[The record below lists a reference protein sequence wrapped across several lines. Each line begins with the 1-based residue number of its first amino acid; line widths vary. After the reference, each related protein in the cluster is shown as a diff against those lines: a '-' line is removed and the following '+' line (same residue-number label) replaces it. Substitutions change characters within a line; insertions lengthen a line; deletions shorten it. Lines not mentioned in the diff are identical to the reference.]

1 MANQTVFGSRLKL
14 WRSSRR
20 LAFGSAGALSA
31 LLAPSTAQAAPLW
44 QAEAASPALG
54 PLLLA
59 LLAVAFAIERM
70 VELVWNYLEWILLNT
85 GRLHAADIKSS
96 GYVKFK
102 SGTSVLL
109 GAILGVGFASLFSL
123 HLFAALQPLALG
135 FIGPIPANWDVV
147 MSGVIAG
154 VLAKPIH
161 DIIGVFAGLKNFLD
175 GAAVHQR
182 EAAGAAMADGVLKLA
197 QSDAQ
202 SMIEVPGVGPTRL
215 TETYETM
222 GEESAFPKE
231 TDASPT
237 DRYIEI
243 LHNRTSM

>member
-1 MANQTVFGSRLKL
+1 MYPCSKQLTKN
-14 WRSSRR
+14 RR
-20 LAFGSAGALSA
+20 FQVAGAL
-31 LLAPSTAQAAPLW
+31 LLAALATFAPRVLHAAATQQDAAAAPSLW
-44 QAEAASPALG
+44 

-59 LLAVAFAIERM
+59 LLAAAFAVERIL
-70 VELVWNYLEWILLNT
+70 ELIWNYVEWILLNT
-85 GRLHAADIKSS
+85 KRMHATDIKSS
-96 GYVKFK
+96 SYVKFK

-109 GAILGVGFASLFSL
+109 SAIAGIALAGLFTL

-135 FIGPIPANWDVV
+135 LIGPIPANWDVLF
-147 MSGVIAG
+147 SGVVVG

-161 DIIGVFAGLKNFLD
+161 DVIGIFAGLKNFLD

-182 EAAGAAMADGVLKLA
+182 EAAGAALADGVLKLA

-202 SMIEVPGVGPTRL
+202 SMIEVPGMGPTRL
-215 TETYETM
+215 SGAYEV
-222 GEESAFPKE
+222 EEPTAAAEEP
-231 TDASPT
+231 SPT

>member
-1 MANQTVFGSRLKL
+1 MHHRCNNRCCTELNL
-14 WRSSRR
+14 NRR
-20 LAFGSAGALSA
+20 MPTAGVLLFAGL
-31 LLAPSTAQAAPLW
+31 LGLAPRTLYAATMQQETPAAPSLW
-44 QAEAASPALG
+44 

-59 LLAVAFAIERM
+59 LFAAAFAVERLM
-70 VELVWNYLEWILLNT
+70 ELLWNYLEWVLLSSR
-85 GRLHAADIKSS
+85 RLHATDLKSAN
-96 GYVKFK
+96 YVKFK

-109 GAILGVGFASLFSL
+109 GAIAGVGLAGLFTL

-147 MSGVIAG
+147 LSGVVVG

-161 DIIGVFAGLKNFLD
+161 DVIGIFAGLKNYLD
-175 GAAVHQR
+175 GAAVHRR

-202 SMIEVPGVGPTRL
+202 SMIEVPGLGPTRL
-215 TETYETM
+215 SGAYDPQDVAAPADEQ
-222 GEESAFPKE
+222 
-231 TDASPT
+231 SPT